1 VDVVIPTDETFQN
14 PDTDKDLLFSKKI
27 CNISGLIIERN
38 QSENPTPYAS
48 TQEIDEMLENLAKDM
63 PPGWWDIP
71 PFIPTDHTEMSA
83 LLFDRIMSQMW
94 YFQLESLLHLPF
106 MLRAASERRYEYSKF
121 SCLKAS
127 REMVYR
133 YLALRAAGAAFCC
146 KIIDFGALTATVT
159 LFLGLLEPQT
169 AGAAHETR
177 QEQESDRNLL
187 RKVLDSME
195 ELAEGGKDVV
205 ATQSVNVIKALMAVD
220 SPAGRNT
227 GNLKVTIP
235 YFGTISIVREPRPTT
250 QSGSLD
256 TPYGQQPR
264 VQQQSIT
271 VDQQM
276 PNSQSWQGLPFSTQ
290 TTSASTPSNIP
301 MVSFTSSQFPPVLPD
316 QNFQNWGLSEAD
328 TFFFDSLLNTDI
340 DGNWIL

>member
-1 VDVVIPTDETFQN
+1 
-14 PDTDKDLLFSKKI
+14 
-27 CNISGLIIERN
+27 
-38 QSENPTPYAS
+38 
-48 TQEIDEMLENLAKDM
+48 
-63 PPGWWDIP
+63 
-71 PFIPTDHTEMSA
+71 
-83 LLFDRIMSQMW
+83 
-94 YFQLESLLHLPF
+94 
-106 MLRAASERRYEYSKF
+106 
-121 SCLKAS
+121 
-127 REMVYR
+127 
-133 YLALRAAGAAFCC
+133 
-146 KIIDFGALTATVT
+146 
-159 LFLGLLEPQT
+159 
-169 AGAAHETR
+169 
-177 QEQESDRNLL
+177 
-187 RKVLDSME
+187 ME

-235 YFGTISIVREPRPTT
+235 YFGTISIVREPRPTS
-250 QSGSLD
+250 QSGSLG